1 MEKKKTSN
9 KREIQPNKPKDKAL
23 VKKNNEMVKEANAQL
38 EAITQKFIEN
48 PQPFFD
54 ERIDEIAEVIEKY
67 GDLQA
72 KDLEEGNVL
81 TKKDYAI
88 QLSRH
93 LIKPFI
99 PNCGSVMAKHTPH
112 SLRMVAD
119 FYWNEIVLKV
129 NEKTQFVPSIYH
141 ICKLLNVSKTCLY
154 RYATEGSEQ
163 MRETCEMIKDE
174 FIEYYQQKGLT
185 KELNDVMAMFVL
197 KTSFGQRENEVPQT
211 LIVNNAVS
219 NQETIDKFARQY
231 GYEVWSE
238 DNVESKR

>member
-1 MEKKKTSN
+1 MNKKPTKN
-9 KREIQPNKPKDKAL
+9 KRETQPKKPTDKA
-23 VKKNNEMVKEANAQL
+23 VIKANNEMVKEANNQL

-54 ERIDEIAEVIEKY
+54 ERIEEVANVIEKY
-67 GDLQA
+67 GNLQSQ
-72 KDLEEGNVL
+72 DLESGVI

-88 QLSRH
+88 QVSRH

-99 PNCGSVMAKHTPH
+99 PNSGSVIAKHTPH
-112 SLRMVAD
+112 SLKMVSD
-119 FYWNEIVLKV
+119 FYWNKIVLKV
-129 NEKTQFVPSIYH
+129 NETTQFVPSIYH
-141 ICKLLNVSKTCLY
+141 ICKLLNISKNALY

-174 FIEYYQQKGLT
+174 FVEYYQQKGLT

-197 KTSFGQRENEVPQT
+197 KTSFGQRENEVPQVAV
-211 LIVNNAVS
+211 VNVNTTSSEKIA
-219 NQETIDKFARQY
+219 KFAREN

-238 DNVESKR
+238 NE